1 MLSIIVIDNLHNILL
16 FIDRYSPIPG
26 ASNRAPAQTQSSY
39 MYHPPQEEEYDVNW
53 IDSADDRRA
62 NRSGLVGHQQLS
74 GQLSRDRIRPNA
86 PSDHHLSQ
94 QHSLSRSSRSPAS
107 DLESPHSGSPTPPG
121 CYMSTQANKRIPAA
135 MASAFIAQTNRLN
148 YGGSNSNFHGIVKA
162 SSSPLLQC
170 QNQSQSQRDM
180 RRDCSPVIREHSP
193 MPLDRSPMPLDR
205 SPMPLDR
212 SPMPLDRSP
221 MPLDRSPQRSVL
233 GLTDPND
240 FDHWS
245 LSSQQ
250 ISSHLPRQQHQQQ
263 QQQSLYNSP
272 CMGGMAESS
281 FSPGSGS
288 RMMGIKDA
296 HYQEQLHISQQQV
309 RRNLICDA
317 IHTHT
322 HRAHTHMRAHVQTH
336 NVTAIPTSLILA
348 LPSTNVFSS

>member
-1 MLSIIVIDNLHNILL
+1 MLIDFYINY
-16 FIDRYSPIPG
+16 FITDRYSPIPG
-26 ASNRAPAQTQSSY
+26 ASNRAPAQSSY

-53 IDSADDRRA
+53 IDNADDGRRA
-62 NRSGLVGHQQLS
+62 NRTGLVGHQQLT

-107 DLESPHSGSPTPPG
+107 DHESPHSGSPTPPG

-162 SSSPLLQC
+162 SSSPLLQS
-170 QNQSQSQRDM
+170 QSQSQRDM

-193 MPLDRSPMPLDR
+193 MPLDRSP
-205 SPMPLDR
+205 
-212 SPMPLDRSP
+212 
-221 MPLDRSPQRSVL
+221 QRSVL

-240 FDHWS
+240 FDHWT

-250 ISSHLPRQQHQQQ
+250 LSSHLPRQQQQQQQ

-272 CMGGMAESS
+272 SMGSMAESS
-281 FSPGSGS
+281 FSTGSGS
-288 RMMGIKDA
+288 RMMGINDA
-296 HYQEQLHISQQQV
+296 QYQEQLHNSQQQV
-309 RRNLICDA
+309 RKY
-317 IHTHT
+317 T
-322 HRAHTHMRAHVQTH
+322 V
-336 NVTAIPTSLILA
+336 
-348 LPSTNVFSS
+348 

>member
-1 MLSIIVIDNLHNILL
+1 
-16 FIDRYSPIPG
+16 
-26 ASNRAPAQTQSSY
+26 

-53 IDSADDRRA
+53 IDNADDGRRT
-62 NRSGLVGHQQLS
+62 NRTGLVGHQQLT

-107 DLESPHSGSPTPPG
+107 DHESPHSGSPTPPG
-121 CYMSTQANKRIPAA
+121 CYMSAQANKRIPAA

-250 ISSHLPRQQHQQQ
+250 ISSHLPRQQQQHQQQ
-263 QQQSLYNSP
+263 QQ
-272 CMGGMAESS
+272 
-281 FSPGSGS
+281 
-288 RMMGIKDA
+288 
-296 HYQEQLHISQQQV
+296 
-309 RRNLICDA
+309 
-317 IHTHT
+317 
-322 HRAHTHMRAHVQTH
+322 
-336 NVTAIPTSLILA
+336 
-348 LPSTNVFSS
+348 